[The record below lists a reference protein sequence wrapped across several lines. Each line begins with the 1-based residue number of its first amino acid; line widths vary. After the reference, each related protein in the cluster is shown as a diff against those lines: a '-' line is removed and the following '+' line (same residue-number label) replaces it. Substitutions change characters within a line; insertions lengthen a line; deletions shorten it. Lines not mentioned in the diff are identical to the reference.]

1 MLWSLA
7 SRRAKRIS
15 CPKKFRSSAG
25 KDFFN
30 NIGTNRTNRAGWMM
44 SVVRG
49 IVLQN
54 SFWITE
60 DKFSGLWARRSNNR
74 AGDHSNKL

>member
-1 MLWSLA
+1 VLQSQLRAFNVRRTRPIKYDGIYDTVELERDEIRACTHKCAMSA
-7 SRRAKRIS
+7 S
-15 CPKKFRSSAG
+15 
-25 KDFFN
+25 
-30 NIGTNRTNRAGWMM
+30 T
-44 SVVRG
+44 G

-74 AGDHSNKL
+74 AGDHSN